1 MFQQALPNSLTKNS
15 AVGFL
20 ARRILGGQDDE
31 IFFPPVEGD
40 MYSVPERDL
49 HNLNS
54 TANAASVHFATD
66 LASDRKT
73 LAGITSLIV
82 VVERLNPAAHAL
94 GLMEEGIRN
103 TAEFKL
109 SLAGIHVMPLL
120 PITARY
126 INVHVFQNAATVIS
140 KLQQGVKLECDPTI
154 STLAAPWPDSV
165 LTSNPNRPAIG
176 SVLRQYGS
184 KHRAGYHRSRDI
196 SRRSTHWPVAC
207 TSGSKLP

>member
-1 MFQQALPNSLTKNS
+1 VSASWTSQQD
-15 AVGFL
+15 VGTLCGRVPVDVAKRPHQEFCGWF
-20 ARRILGGQDDE
+20 ARRIIGGQDDE
-31 IFFPPVEGD
+31 IFFSLVEGG
-40 MYSVPERDL
+40 MNSVPERDL

-54 TANAASVHFATD
+54 TAKAAPVCFATD

-82 VVERLNPAAHAL
+82 VIEKLNPAAHAL

-109 SLAGIHVMPLL
+109 SLAGIRIMPLL

-140 KLQQGVKLECDPTI
+140 K
-154 STLAAPWPDSV
+154 
-165 LTSNPNRPAIG
+165 
-176 SVLRQYGS
+176 Y
-184 KHRAGYHRSRDI
+184 SRGQT
-196 SRRSTHWPVAC
+196 RT
-207 TSGSKLP
+207 